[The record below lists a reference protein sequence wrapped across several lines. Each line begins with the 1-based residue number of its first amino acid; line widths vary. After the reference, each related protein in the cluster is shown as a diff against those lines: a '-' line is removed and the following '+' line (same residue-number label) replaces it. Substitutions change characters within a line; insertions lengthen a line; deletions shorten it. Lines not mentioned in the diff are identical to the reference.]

1 MLTGMPL
8 AKPEPAADFDQVYEE
23 HFAFVW
29 KSLRRLG
36 VPPASIDDAAQDV
49 FVVVHRKLETFEGR
63 SSLKTW
69 LFGIAHLIAL
79 GYRKRSAAP
88 QTETGPDAL
97 ASPDAGP
104 LERAAASEAMR
115 FVERFLDSLDDVK
128 RPVFILAE
136 FEQLSAPEIAEALG
150 VNINTVYSRL
160 RAVRQA
166 FQLAVHQRR
175 QEEP

>member
-1 MLTGMPL
+1 MPL
-8 AKPEPAADFDQVYEE
+8 AKPEARADFDQVYEE
-23 HFAFVW
+23 YFDFVW

-36 VPPASIDDAAQDV
+36 VPPASVDDAAQDV

-79 GYRKRSAAP
+79 GYRKRAP
-88 QTETGPDAL
+88 AHQTDTGPDAL
-97 ASPDAGP
+97 ASPDTGP
-104 LERAAASEAMR
+104 LERAAASEALR
-115 FVERFLDSLDDVK
+115 FVERFLDTLDDVK
-128 RPVFILAE
+128 RPVFVLAE
-136 FEQLSAPEIAEALG
+136 FEQMSVPEIAGALG
-150 VNINTVYSRL
+150 VNVNTVYSRL

-175 QEEP
+175 QGEP